1 MTTEECKRS
10 FAMLHA
16 NWPFLDFSDE
26 TTALIWFEAFRP
38 YMEPEVRQ
46 GISDAIANITGRSA
60 PTVAEV
66 LVFVRDVHEGT
77 RRAAAEAER
86 NRAPEAACSCRKC
99 NDFGFINVI
108 YPNGD
113 EAVRPCS
120 CEKASRMFGQKV
132 LSMLKE
138 PMPKWK
144 QDKLFGANEIP
155 SQYKLVRVSRIAV
168 ETNDEFRGIDN
179 KMHKRS
185 TWVYGKY
192 IPKAGREEI
201 FMQYQKVVRK

>member
-1 MTTEECKRS
+1 MTREEAVRPFKS
-10 FAMLHA
+10 LSA
-16 NWPFLDFSDE
+16 NWNFLDFTNE
-26 TTALIWFEAFRP
+26 ATFENWFIALEP
-38 YMEPEVRQ
+38 YMIEEVMQ
-46 GISDAIANITGRSA
+46 GVRNAIANVTHT

-66 LVFVRDVHEGT
+66 LVYVRDVHEGT

-86 NRAPEAACSCRKC
+86 NRAPAEACLCRKC

-144 QDKLFGANEIP
+144 QGKLFGANEIP

>member
-1 MTTEECKRS
+1 MTTEECKRP

-16 NWPFLDFSDE
+16 NWQFLDFSDE
-26 TTALIWFEAFRP
+26 TTALIWYEAFRP

-66 LVFVRDVHEGT
+66 LVYVRDVHEGT

-113 EAVRPCS
+113 EAVRPCC

-144 QDKLFGANEIP
+144 QDKLFGQNEIP